1 MLRRDLLRLPI
12 LLPALARA
20 QDRPVQSGF
29 AGPGEVYYE
38 VHGPRDGRPLFIGF
52 PMMASYAGI
61 FGKEQAGVKSA
72 YLESFADRYR
82 VILVDYPGIGKS
94 GDMPPG
100 EMTAD
105 RVCQDMLA
113 VATAA
118 GCDRF
123 AWFGSLWGAVIGLL
137 LASRSSRVSALV
149 CGSWP
154 PLGAPY
160 ADMLRGTLMNLSDPP
175 PHARVILREPA
186 QYRQWAT
193 FYESMQIFPEAKA
206 VASIRCP
213 RLAVYGEKAESG
225 VAGIRLPWAEI
236 LRARRRELERLGW
249 RVHEIAGRDTGVILD
264 AAAMAPVIRPF
275 LDSSD
280 SKPG

>member
-1 MLRRDLLRLPI
+1 MQRRDLLRLTA

-20 QDRPVQSGF
+20 QDRPFQSGF
-29 AGPGEVYYE
+29 AGPGKVYYE
-38 VHGPRDGRPLFIGF
+38 VHGPRDGKALILGF
-52 PMMASYAGI
+52 PLMASYAEI

-72 YLESFADRYR
+72 FLDRFTDRYR

-94 GDMPPG
+94 GDLPPG

-105 RVCQDMLA
+105 RVCRDMLA

-137 LASRSSRVSALV
+137 LASRTTRVSALV
-149 CGSWP
+149 CGCWP

-160 ADMLRGTLMNLSDPP
+160 AYMLRGTLMNLNDPP

-186 QYRQWAT
+186 QYRRWAT
-193 FYESMQIFPEAKA
+193 FYESMKNFPETKA

-213 RLAVYGEKAESG
+213 RLVVYGEKAESG

-236 LRARRRELERLGW
+236 LRARRQELEALGW

-264 AAAMAPVIRPF
+264 AAAMAPVIRSF
-275 LDSSD
+275 LDSR
-280 SKPG
+280 

>member
-1 MLRRDLLRLPI
+1 MQRRDLLRLTA

-20 QDRPVQSGF
+20 QDRPFQSGF
-29 AGPGEVYYE
+29 AGPGKVYYE
-38 VHGPRDGRPLFIGF
+38 VHGPRDGKALVLGF
-52 PMMASYAGI
+52 PLMASYAEI

-72 YLESFADRYR
+72 FLERFTDRYR

-94 GDMPPG
+94 GDLPPG

-105 RVCQDMLA
+105 RVCRDMLA

-123 AWFGSLWGAVIGLL
+123 AWFGSLWGSVIGLL
-137 LASRSSRVSALV
+137 LASRTTRVSALV
-149 CGSWP
+149 CGCWP

-160 ADMLRGTLMNLSDPP
+160 ADMLRGTLMNLNDPP

-193 FYESMQIFPEAKA
+193 FYESMKNFPETKA

-213 RLAVYGEKAESG
+213 RLVVYGEKAESG

-236 LRARRRELERLGW
+236 LRARRQELKALGW

-264 AAAMAPVIRPF
+264 AAAMAPVVRQF
-275 LDSSD
+275 LDSH
-280 SKPG
+280 